1 MKKLSMLLPAMLVMS
16 QSAIALS
23 ADIACEYQRCLH
35 GPNYPSDAYCQDI
48 EGAVNAYR
56 NEFGK
61 APTCNALVA
70 AISTTTGVTASDL
83 GGGVTTE
90 TGTKEQDFDDDANT
104 KAVSASATQDKAID
118 KMAQEIADSRP
129 KEEVTVTPSTRQLG
143 QTVSNPADATTWG
156 AERSAV
162 LINNRTAI
170 DAARDT
176 KHKNSVAAD
185 GSIVESTV
193 SAAGKQAIATA
204 QQTKV
209 NRRNALDIAANT
221 VITNRKTAGETALAN
236 TKAAN
241 ETLLQEMKENE
252 ADIAAGKAPR
262 HAHLDIKKEMARR
275 KAAGEAP
282 LTAADLAGQKY
293 PQPVPKAR
301 KEPRFYN

>member
-35 GPNYPSDAYCQDI
+35 GPNFPSDSYCQDI
-48 EGAVNAYR
+48 EGAVYAYSM
-56 NEFGK
+56 EFGTE
-61 APTCNALVA
+61 PTCNALVA
-70 AISTTTGVTASDL
+70 AISTTTGVSATDL
-83 GGGVTTE
+83 GGGVTT
-90 TGTKEQDFDDDANT
+90 TAPTEQEADDKANT
-104 KAVSASATQDKAID
+104 KAVGASQTQGTAID

-193 SAAGKQAIATA
+193 SAAGKQAIATV

-209 NRRNALDIAANT
+209 NRRTALDTAANT

-301 KEPRFYN
+301 KVPSFYN